1 MKIEELIKVLEIDC
15 HLPDFNFEN
24 VEDSENLAYENKQMG
39 DFLEMLGL
47 SVEDIGNL
55 VINGD
60 KQQKAKALKKVKQVP
75 VIYTNRSNAQDIL
88 DLLNDKLWYSD
99 TSFTHDSDKERVF
112 IEVGDDVESKEFNG
126 AYKKLKKLFGIEEFS
141 SSYIVVDY

>member
-126 AYKKLKKLFGIEEFS
+126 A
-141 SSYIVVDY
+141 

>member
-1 MKIEELIKVLEIDC
+1 M
-15 HLPDFNFEN
+15 
-24 VEDSENLAYENKQMG
+24 
-39 DFLEMLGL
+39 
-47 SVEDIGNL
+47 
-55 VINGD
+55 
-60 KQQKAKALKKVKQVP
+60 
-75 VIYTNRSNAQDIL
+75 
-88 DLLNDKLWYSD
+88 LNDKLWYSD